1 MATYIL
7 VGVVF
12 GISAWM
18 IISAVMNKA
27 KISKTEFILTTGAG
41 VVASSLVILSRLI

>member
-1 MATYIL
+1 MATYIV

-18 IISAVMNKA
+18 IISAVINKA

-41 VVASSLVILSRLI
+41 VVASSLVILSRLM

>member
-1 MATYIL
+1 MATYIV

-18 IISAVMNKA
+18 IISALVNRA

>member
-1 MATYIL
+1 MATYIV

-18 IISAVMNKA
+18 IISALINKA

-41 VVASSLVILSRLI
+41 VVASSLVILSRLL

>member
-1 MATYIL
+1 MATYIV

-18 IISAVMNKA
+18 IISAVINKA

-41 VVASSLVILSRLI
+41 VVASSLVILSRLL

>member
-1 MATYIL
+1 MATYIV

-18 IISAVMNKA
+18 IISALVNKA

>member
-1 MATYIL
+1 MATYIV

-18 IISAVMNKA
+18 IISALMSRA

-41 VVASSLVILSRLI
+41 VVASSLVILSRLL

>member
-1 MATYIL
+1 MATYIV

-18 IISAVMNKA
+18 IISALINKA

>member
-1 MATYIL
+1 MATYIV

-12 GISAWM
+12 GISTWM

>member
-1 MATYIL
+1 MATYIV
-7 VGVVF
+7 VGVAF

-41 VVASSLVILSRLI
+41 VVASSLVILSRLL

>member
-1 MATYIL
+1 MATYIV

-27 KISKTEFILTTGAG
+27 RISKTEFILTTGAG
-41 VVASSLVILSRLI
+41 VVASSLVILSRLM

>member
-1 MATYIL
+1 MATYIV

-18 IISAVMNKA
+18 IISALMNRA

>member
-1 MATYIL
+1 MATYIV

-27 KISKTEFILTTGAG
+27 KISKTEFILTTGSG
-41 VVASSLVILSRLI
+41 IVASSLVILSRLI

>member
-1 MATYIL
+1 MATYIV
-7 VGVVF
+7 VGVVL

-18 IISAVMNKA
+18 IVSAVMNKA

-41 VVASSLVILSRLI
+41 VVASSLVILSRLL

>member
-1 MATYIL
+1 MATYIV

-18 IISAVMNKA
+18 IISALMNRA

-41 VVASSLVILSRLI
+41 VVASSLVILSRLM